1 MPSAPK
7 NRGSYLVDRS
17 WYAGRI
23 LTGLD
28 GCGVFVFAFAFGR
41 ELLRE
46 LVALSRRRLGAAE
59 NGSPAART
67 ARAESDK
74 ARADYESRER
84 DDAGDDDPAGT
95 DGEGAAQNIHVD
107 VVGVLNEDVDR
118 EARGDGDE

>member
-1 MPSAPK
+1 MLSAPK
-7 NRGSYLVDRS
+7 NRRSYLVDRS

-28 GCGVFVFAFAFGR
+28 RCGVFVFAFAFGR

-59 NGSPAART
+59 NGSPTART

-74 ARADYESRER
+74 ARTDYECRER

-95 DGEGAAQNIHVD
+95 DREGAAQHIHVD
-107 VVGVLNEDVDR
+107 VVGILKEDVDG